1 MSAKFNLAPQRRPS
15 AIGHVLPKSSL
26 SEMRHGWTIGVVS
39 VSSQSGHS
47 VGEDVRYKAS
57 GIAFINAMIFRMDC
71 LVVRIPS
78 AAEV

>member
-1 MSAKFNLAPQRRPS
+1 MAHDNTKPIVNDLYLGVGIGAVGSAL
-15 AIGHVLPKSSL
+15 
-26 SEMRHGWTIGVVS
+26 RHGWTIGVVS